1 MANTLHPLYY
11 NVANNESVVIKGT
24 TRDDVLYGSLGHT
37 VFYGGLGNDIYH
49 SKNAGDTIVEYGYE
63 GNDTVYADTDFTLP
77 THVENLTL
85 TGYGNH
91 YGFGNNSNNTLI
103 GNSGNNRLSGGR
115 GNDTLHGMDGNDL
128 LMGGDDRDYLYG
140 GSGNDV
146 LQGGEGNDLLDGG
159 YGNDTLDGGSGAD
172 SMSGGY
178 GDDIYYVDNV
188 NDTVTEGWFEGT
200 DTIYSSVSYTTPTN
214 VENLTLTGSNNIF
227 GIGNY
232 GNNTLTGN
240 SGHNRLSGEDGND
253 TLYGMSGDDTLSGGN
268 GYDYLNGGDG
278 DDYIAGGLGSDT
290 IVTGAGRDTVA
301 FTASDIRDGSTDR
314 LTDFN
319 PYMDKLDLSAMRS
332 LLSGN
337 NAKLS
342 LSEMFVSNPSYYDAD
357 RSYLVFDSAQ
367 QTLAYRAAGASSNT
381 VFAKFD
387 SDQAV
392 WLNASNII
400 G

>member
-103 GNSGNNRLSGGR
+103 GNNGNNRLSGGR
-115 GNDTLHGMDGNDL
+115 GSDTLHGMDGNDL

-188 NDTVTEGWFEGT
+188 NDTVTEGWLEGT
-200 DTIYSSVSYTTPTN
+200 DTIYSSVSYTAPTN

-342 LSEMFVSNPSYYDAD
+342 WSEMFVSNPSYYDAD